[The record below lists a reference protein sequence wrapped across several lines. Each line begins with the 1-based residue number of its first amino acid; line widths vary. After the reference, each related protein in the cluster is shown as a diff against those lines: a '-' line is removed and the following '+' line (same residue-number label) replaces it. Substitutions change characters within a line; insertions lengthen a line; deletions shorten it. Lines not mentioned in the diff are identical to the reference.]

1 MWTSFLLHVCLEMGN
16 FHLVLELKATI
27 RCNLLP
33 QPRQQ
38 IPETTATVALNAKSY
53 KTENTGAT

>member
-1 MWTSFLLHVCLEMGN
+1 MGN

-27 RCNLLP
+27 RCDLLP

-38 IPETTATVALNAKSY
+38 IPETTATVALNAKRY
-53 KTENTGAT
+53 NTENPGAT